1 MDLEMSQSK
10 SLDAKEAARLL
21 HLSSTYNQRTKA
33 LEAALGG
40 EPFVENIDQQITQQ
54 TVPWHSAV

>member
-1 MDLEMSQSK
+1 MDLEVSQSK

-21 HLSSTYNQRTKA
+21 HLAGTYNQWTKA
-33 LEAALGG
+33 LEAALG

-54 TVPWHSAV
+54 TVLWHSAV